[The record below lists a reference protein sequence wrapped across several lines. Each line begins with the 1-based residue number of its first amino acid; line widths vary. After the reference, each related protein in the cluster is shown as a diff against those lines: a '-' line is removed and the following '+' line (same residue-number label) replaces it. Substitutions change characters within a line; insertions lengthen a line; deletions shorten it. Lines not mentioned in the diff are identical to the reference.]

1 MLKNHLN
8 RLFIDA
14 FSFVPTEGQRVLF
27 DKVALFIAGEESFSI
42 MSVSG
47 LGSGM
52 YILSVE
58 SAGQLITTK
67 RLSIVK

>member
-42 MSVSG
+42 MIVNG
-47 LGSGM
+47 
-52 YILSVE
+52 Y
-58 SAGQLITTK
+58 AGTGKL
-67 RLSIVK
+67 RLLALLFACLNH